1 MKHLF
6 MTIAMAAA
14 VTACGHRASTAE
26 GTDAD
31 SISVDSTN
39 VDVAA
44 ADTLRTDSIAKE
56 YSDSTAHVLVSAEWP
71 VDGEKALVASIRRY
85 ICEELAI
92 DVTTDEEHHVNY
104 TDDGK
109 KLVAGIASKQFKDLS
124 GMWYDA
130 KKEGYGGDMVYD
142 FLLRTWKLEE
152 TDTYV
157 TYMRTSEGYT
167 GGAHGYFLAAGKT
180 FRKSD
185 GKSFGYKMEYNRA
198 TEKFDITEQT
208 LFKKSSSP
216 QLYRIIKEGAKRY
229 FKDCEVTITNDEEL
243 AENLQVEDVNRI
255 PLPSSPPYFT
265 KDGLCF
271 TYQQYEIACYAVG
284 LVSFT
289 VTYDKIR
296 PLLTEEAA
304 ALIPSAK

>member
-1 MKHLF
+1 

-14 VTACGHRASTAE
+14 LTACGHRASTDNTAE
-26 GTDAD
+26 AD
-31 SISVDSTN
+31 SLSIDSTH
-39 VDVAA
+39 VAVA
-44 ADTLRTDSIAKE
+44 SVDTLRTDSIGKE
-56 YSDSTAHVLVSAEWP
+56 YTDSTAHVYVSADWP
-71 VDGEKALVASIRRY
+71 VDGEKALVASIRKY

-92 DVTTDEEHHVNY
+92 DVTTDERHHVNY

-109 KLVAGIASKQFKDLS
+109 QLVSETASKQFKNLS
-124 GMWYDA
+124 AMWYDA
-130 KKEGYGGDMVYD
+130 KKEGYGGDMTND

-167 GGAHGYFLAAGKT
+167 GGAHGYFLAAGTT

-185 GKSFGYKMEYNRA
+185 GKTFGYAMEYNRA
-198 TEKFDITEQT
+198 TEKHDIINQT
-208 LFKKSSSP
+208 MFKKSSSP
-216 QLYRIIKEGAKRY
+216 QLHKIIKEGTKSY
-229 FKDCEVTITNDEEL
+229 FKDCEVVVTTDELL

-255 PLPSSPPYFT
+255 PLPSNPPYFT

-271 TYQQYEIACYAVG
+271 IYQQYEIACYAVG

-289 VTYDKIR
+289 VPYAKIR

-304 ALIPSAK
+304 ALIPSSK

>member
-1 MKHLF
+1 
-6 MTIAMAAA
+6 MAAA
-14 VTACGHRASTAE
+14 LTACGHRASTAE

-39 VDVAA
+39 VDVATV
-44 ADTLRTDSIAKE
+44 DTLRTDSIAKE

-109 KLVAGIASKQFKDLS
+109 KLVAGTASKQFKDLS

-142 FLLRTWKLEE
+142 FLLRTWKFEE

-157 TYMRTSEGYT
+157 TYMRTSAGYT

-180 FRKSD
+180 FRKND
-185 GKSFGYKMEYNRA
+185 GKSFGYEMEYNRA
-198 TEKFDITEQT
+198 TEKHDVIKQT

-216 QLYRIIKEGAKRY
+216 QLYKIIKEGAKRY
-229 FKDCEVTITNDEEL
+229 L
-243 AENLQVEDVNRI
+243 
-255 PLPSSPPYFT
+255 LPSSPPYFT

-289 VTYDKIR
+289 VPYDKIR

-304 ALIPSAK
+304 TLIPSAK

>member
-14 VTACGHRASTAE
+14 LTACGHRASTDNAAE
-26 GTDAD
+26 AD
-31 SISVDSTN
+31 STSVDSTN
-39 VDVAA
+39 VTVAA
-44 ADTLRTDSIAKE
+44 VDTLRTDSIAKE

-71 VDGEKALVASIRRY
+71 VGGEKALVASIRKY
-85 ICEELAI
+85 ICEALAI

-104 TDDGK
+104 TDNGK
-109 KLVAGIASKQFKDLS
+109 QLVSGLASKQFKDLS
-124 GMWYDA
+124 GMWHDA
-130 KKEGYGGDMVYD
+130 KKEGYGGDMAYE
-142 FLLRTWKLEE
+142 FLVRTWKLEE
-152 TDTYV
+152 TDTYI
-157 TYMRTSEGYT
+157 TYMWTSEGYT

-185 GKSFGYKMEYNRA
+185 GKTFGYEMEYNRA
-198 TEKFDITEQT
+198 TEKHDIIKQT
-208 LFKKSSSP
+208 MFKKSSSP
-216 QLYRIIKEGAKRY
+216 QLYKIIKEGAKRY
-229 FKDCEVTITNDEEL
+229 FKDCDVTITNDEEL
-243 AENLQVEDVNRI
+243 ADNLQVEDVNRI
-255 PLPSSPPYFT
+255 PLPSNPPYFT

-289 VTYDKIR
+289 VPYAKIR

-304 ALIPSAK
+304 TLIPSTK